1 MRNWWSWTF
10 WKWERKTYNFHVQ
23 QNFIWSILDDEI
35 LSWKPFHFWQIQII
49 GHFLFLESFD
59 LTLNSSMLMFEMSN
73 ETCLNMNE
81 VFLTTSH
88 LQIQQLTWQL
98 TFAVDRWLGHAQ
110 MNLSLNLLMK
120 WLQNE
125 TLAYTSSIK
134 PYDDLHLIKD
144 LISLKNPDWHNAT
157 D

>member
-10 WKWERKTYNFHVQ
+10 WKWEREIYNFHVQ
-23 QNFIWSILDDEI
+23 QNFIWSFIEDAI
-35 LSWKPFHFWQIQII
+35 LSWKPFHFWQIQIT

-59 LTLNSSMLMFEMSN
+59 LTLNSSKLMFEMSN

-88 LQIQQLTWQL
+88 LQIQQLTLLL
-98 TFAVDRWLGHAQ
+98 TFMVDRWLEHTL
-110 MNLSLNLLMK
+110 MILSLNHLMK
-120 WLQNE
+120 WHQNE

-134 PYDDLHLIKD
+134 SYDDLLLKKD
-144 LISLKNPDWHNAT
+144 LISLKIPDWHNAT